1 MLVYHRD
8 GGLTAA
14 DRTTARE
21 QVAQV
26 AGDHAL
32 TGAPRGVPSADG
44 ATLMYPVATNEPG
57 TDEEKRDAFVED
69 VREVAHSEGG
79 LTVEVGGT
87 GALATDAAKVY
98 DSLGGPLLYTT
109 VGVVAVLLILIY
121 RSPVLWLVP
130 LAVAG
135 IADYLSMGVAY
146 GLNQGFGTTVSGQS
160 SGIMTILV
168 FGAGTDYALLLVS
181 RYREELRRVER
192 PYDAMRAAL
201 RGCGPAVLASS
212 GTVAAGLLCLL
223 AADLNSN
230 RGMGPLGTVGVLCA
244 LVTML
249 TLLPALLVLLGRRVF
264 WPLVPAYGST
274 PKVRRSLFAAM
285 GTSAGRRPRTV
296 LAAGAVLLGALAL
309 GALNLPGAVK
319 QQDSFVDRPES
330 VVAMGTL
337 AKAFPEQS
345 AQPIEVMTPAG
356 RTEATLAAIRD
367 TDGVADARQGRT
379 GEGWTEIT
387 VTAAAPPQSA
397 AETATI
403 EALRDSLTGSYVGG
417 PSAQQIDL
425 VDTNARDRLVV
436 VPLVLVSVLLI
447 LIVLLRSLVAP
458 LMLVAAVVA
467 VWGAALGLGG
477 LVFGPVFGFEGTD
490 PGLGLLS
497 FVFLV
502 ALGVDYGIFLMHRM
516 REESMRGAD
525 PVAAALTALRTT
537 GGVIASMR
545 PRPRRDLRRADEH
558 GTRPTRRAGLRDRG
572 RGAAGHVPRPHL
584 SRDQRERGAG
594 TQGVVAG
601 AAVAGA
607 GDGAARAA
615 GSAGAADGAGVSRS
629 STDGAPLL
637 SRRGAPVPQD
647 EPVQETTTARVRH
660 RPGER
665 IMAAINR
672 DPRTAPHGTRNDVL
686 LAAATTALA
695 TALALL
701 GVDGPR
707 PDALG
712 WTLLLTANVPLAW
725 RRRRPVAGPARGGGL
740 RRPVPRPRQQP
751 RRARPR
757 DHGGA
762 LHGRGDRHGAPDT
775 DHRVRRPR
783 PGTDHQRPHQPG
795 RGAGAPA
802 DLRLDHR
809 RPLLRHRRPLLPPVR
824 RRHRRARRT
833 RRTHPGGG
841 GPPPRRRG
849 TPAYRP

>member
-1 MLVYHRD
+1 MGAGKAKSRRSAIPWVVLALWVGVLAIASPFAAKLADVQHNRVTDYLPASADSTRVAKLQEQLPGGESTELVLVYHRD

-14 DRTTARE
+14 DRATAQE
-21 QVAQV
+21 QVARV

-32 TGAPRGVPSADG
+32 TAAPRGVPSADG

-57 TDEEKRDAFVED
+57 TDEKKRDAFVED
-69 VREVAHSEGG
+69 VREVVHGEGG
-79 LTVEVGGT
+79 LSVEVGGT
-87 GALATDAAKVY
+87 GALATDASKVY
-98 DSLGGPLLYTT
+98 ESLGGPLLYTT

-146 GLNQGFGTTVSGQS
+146 GLNQGFGTSVSGQS

-309 GALNLPGAVK
+309 GMLNLPGAVK

-330 VVAMGTL
+330 VVAMKTL
-337 AKAFPEQS
+337 AEAFPEQS
-345 AQPIEVMTPAG
+345 AQSIEVMTPAG

-367 TDGVADARQGRT
+367 TDGVADVRQGRSA
-379 GEGWTEIT
+379 EGWTEIT

-447 LIVLLRSLVAP
+447 LIALLRSLVAP

-537 GGVIASMR
+537 GGVIAS
-545 PRPRRDLRRADEH
+545 
-558 GTRPTRRAGLRDRG
+558 AGLVLAATFAVLTNMGLVQLVELGFVIAVGVLLDTFLVRTYLVTSASVALG
-572 RGAAGHVPRPHL
+572 RKVWWPGRL
-584 SRDQRERGAG
+584 SR
-594 TQGVVAG
+594 
-601 AAVAGA
+601 
-607 GDGAARAA
+607 
-615 GSAGAADGAGVSRS
+615 
-629 STDGAPLL
+629 AP
-637 SRRGAPVPQD
+637 
-647 EPVQETTTARVRH
+647 E
-660 RPGER
+660 
-665 IMAAINR
+665 
-672 DPRTAPHGTRNDVL
+672 TAPE
-686 LAAATTALA
+686 
-695 TALALL
+695 
-701 GVDGPR
+701 
-707 PDALG
+707 
-712 WTLLLTANVPLAW
+712 
-725 RRRRPVAGPARGGGL
+725 
-740 RRPVPRPRQQP
+740 
-751 RRARPR
+751 
-757 DHGGA
+757 
-762 LHGRGDRHGAPDT
+762 
-775 DHRVRRPR
+775 
-783 PGTDHQRPHQPG
+783 QPG
-795 RGAGAPA
+795 RPE
-802 DLRLDHR
+802 RQTE
-809 RPLLRHRRPLLPPVR
+809 PV
-824 RRHRRARRT
+824 
-833 RRTHPGGG
+833 
-841 GPPPRRRG
+841 
-849 TPAYRP
+849 

>member
-1 MLVYHRD
+1 MGAGKAKSRRSAIPWVVLALWVGVLAIASPFAAKLADVQHNRVTDYLPASADSTRVAKLQEQLPGGESTELVLVYHRD

-14 DRTTARE
+14 DRATAQE
-21 QVAQV
+21 QVARV

-32 TGAPRGVPSADG
+32 TAAPRGVPSADG

-57 TDEEKRDAFVED
+57 TDEKKRDAFVED
-69 VREVAHSEGG
+69 VREVVHGEGG
-79 LTVEVGGT
+79 LSVEVGGT
-87 GALATDAAKVY
+87 GALATDASKVY
-98 DSLGGPLLYTT
+98 ESLGGPLLYTT

-146 GLNQGFGTTVSGQS
+146 GLNQGFGTSVSGQS

-309 GALNLPGAVK
+309 GMLNLPGAVK

-330 VVAMGTL
+330 VVAMKTL
-337 AKAFPEQS
+337 AEAFPEQS
-345 AQPIEVMTPAG
+345 AQSIEVMTPAG
-356 RTEATLAAIRD
+356 RTETTLAAIRD
-367 TDGVADARQGRT
+367 TDGVADVRQGRSA
-379 GEGWTEIT
+379 EGWTEIT

-447 LIVLLRSLVAP
+447 LIALLRSLVAP

-537 GGVIASMR
+537 GGVIAS
-545 PRPRRDLRRADEH
+545 
-558 GTRPTRRAGLRDRG
+558 AGLVLAATFAVLTNMGLVQLVELGFVIAVGVLLDTFLVRTYLVTSASVALG
-572 RGAAGHVPRPHL
+572 RKVWWPGRL
-584 SRDQRERGAG
+584 SR
-594 TQGVVAG
+594 
-601 AAVAGA
+601 
-607 GDGAARAA
+607 
-615 GSAGAADGAGVSRS
+615 
-629 STDGAPLL
+629 AP
-637 SRRGAPVPQD
+637 
-647 EPVQETTTARVRH
+647 E
-660 RPGER
+660 
-665 IMAAINR
+665 
-672 DPRTAPHGTRNDVL
+672 TAPE
-686 LAAATTALA
+686 
-695 TALALL
+695 
-701 GVDGPR
+701 
-707 PDALG
+707 
-712 WTLLLTANVPLAW
+712 
-725 RRRRPVAGPARGGGL
+725 
-740 RRPVPRPRQQP
+740 
-751 RRARPR
+751 
-757 DHGGA
+757 
-762 LHGRGDRHGAPDT
+762 
-775 DHRVRRPR
+775 
-783 PGTDHQRPHQPG
+783 QPG
-795 RGAGAPA
+795 RPE
-802 DLRLDHR
+802 
-809 RPLLRHRRPLLPPVR
+809 RPERQTEPV
-824 RRHRRARRT
+824 
-833 RRTHPGGG
+833 
-841 GPPPRRRG
+841 
-849 TPAYRP
+849 